1 MRGTGYIRKAF
12 NVLRRRIRRGAVI
25 LLYHRVASLPSDPY
39 SLAVSPGHFEQQ
51 LDYIGRTCQP
61 MRLLDLVDALQQRS
75 LPHRAVAIT
84 FDDGYVDNFEHAYPL
99 LESAGIPATVFLT
112 SEKIGSLREFWWD
125 ELERVL
131 LLPRQLPESL
141 RITIA
146 EREYAWRLGSLEG
159 RRQAHRTLQSLLRPL
174 DADSREALL
183 DELAEWAG
191 IVEEGRPGYR
201 AMTASQV
208 VELAR
213 SEVVDIGGHT
223 MTHPNLPT
231 LSADAQRAEVV
242 GGCQRL
248 ESLIE
253 DSVLTFAYPY
263 GTRQDFTDVTVDI
276 VRAAGF
282 RAACTTLPGSV
293 EPGDNPFRLRR
304 CAVFD
309 WSADLFKRQLESFF
323 VARG

>member
-12 NVLRRRIRRGAVI
+12 NVLRRRIKRGAVI
-25 LLYHRVASLPSDPY
+25 LLYHRVASLPSDAY

-51 LDYIGRTCQP
+51 LDYICRTCQP
-61 MRLLDLVDALQQRS
+61 MRLIDLVDALQQRL

-99 LESAGIPATVFLT
+99 LRSTGIPATVFVV

-125 ELERVL
+125 ELERAL
-131 LLPRQLPESL
+131 LLPRQLPENL

-146 EREYAWRLGSLEG
+146 GREHEWHLDSLEE
-159 RRQAHRTLQSLLRPL
+159 RRQAHRTLQGLLRPL

-191 IVEEGRPGYR
+191 VVQKGRPGYR
-201 AMTASQV
+201 TMTISQL

-223 MTHPNLPT
+223 MTHPRLPA
-231 LSADAQRAEVV
+231 LSVDAQRTEVV
-242 GGCQRL
+242 GGRQRL
-248 ESLIE
+248 ESLIG
-253 DSVLTFAYPY
+253 DSILTFAYPY
-263 GTRQDFTDVTVDI
+263 GTRQDFTDSTVDI

-293 EPGDNPFRLRR
+293 EPADDVFRLRR

-323 VARG
+323 VTRG